1 VMFQALLT
9 HLQGVSFRGDALL
22 LKIGVEKKK

>member
-1 VMFQALLT
+1 MFQALLT

-22 LKIGVEKKK
+22 LKIGAGKRK